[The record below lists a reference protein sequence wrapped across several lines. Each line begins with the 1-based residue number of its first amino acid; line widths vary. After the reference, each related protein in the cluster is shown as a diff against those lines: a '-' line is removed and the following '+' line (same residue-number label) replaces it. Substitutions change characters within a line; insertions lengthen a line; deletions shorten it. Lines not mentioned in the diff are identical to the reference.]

1 MLRYKRYEKMFAEME
16 KLEKKGKVM
25 IFRPEKEVCDLFATD
40 RNELDETYNMGFEY
54 AKRRMDDLK
63 TFMEI

>member
-1 MLRYKRYEKMFAEME
+1 MFAEME
-16 KLEKKGKVM
+16 KLEKKGNLM
-25 IFRPEKEVCDLFATD
+25 IFRPEREVCDLFATD

-63 TFMEI
+63 TFMEL